1 MERVDIQN
9 CERIEISA
17 EHGARSQHGFVIVG
31 DNIDKNVRPS
41 LQREG
46 KKTLSLHYFHSYAM
60 KDRFNIASL
69 SDDPPTAKVTPESI
83 LPSEES
89 FQSLLSDFEV
99 LISR

>member
-1 MERVDIQN
+1 MEQVDIQN
-9 CERIEISA
+9 CEGIEVSA
-17 EHGARSQHGFVIVG
+17 KHGAHNQHGFVIVG

-41 LQREG
+41 LQREERR
-46 KKTLSLHYFHSYAM
+46 HFHCTISTRMRLKIDLILY
-60 KDRFNIASL
+60 
-69 SDDPPTAKVTPESI
+69 PPLTAKVTPESI